1 MMSKNKQDVKDNNVS
16 SVVAGVTGAAIGF
29 GIAAVGAA
37 VVLNDKDNRK
47 KVKNALTNI
56 KDQAMSY
63 VQDVQKKTD
72 KKEKDIAD
80 KLAST
85 KKVEVKLTS

>member
-1 MMSKNKQDVKDNNVS
+1 MMSKNKQNVKDKNVS

-29 GIAAVGAA
+29 GIAVAGAA
-37 VVLNDKDNRK
+37 VVLNDKDSRK

-63 VQDVQKKTD
+63 MQDVQKKTD
-72 KKEKDIAD
+72 KKEKEIEG
-80 KLAST
+80 KLASS